1 MKINELI
8 QKLQDFAIMHGNVN
22 VRVPGDDALNGG
34 WDSINSLEEL
44 HLIEGDLDID
54 NGSNDQ
60 ECDWIRDVLTGL
72 VKYEDNT
79 PVNACGLTM
88 WR

>member
-8 QKLQDFAIMHGNVN
+8 QKLQDFAIMHGNVH
-22 VRVPGDDALNGG
+22 VRVPGDDAFNGG
-34 WDSINSLEEL
+34 WDSISSLEEL
-44 HLIEGDLDID
+44 HLIEGNLDSDI
-54 NGSNDQ
+54 GSNDQ
-60 ECDWIRDVLTGL
+60 ECDWTHDDNGL
-72 VKYEDNT
+72 AVYEDNT